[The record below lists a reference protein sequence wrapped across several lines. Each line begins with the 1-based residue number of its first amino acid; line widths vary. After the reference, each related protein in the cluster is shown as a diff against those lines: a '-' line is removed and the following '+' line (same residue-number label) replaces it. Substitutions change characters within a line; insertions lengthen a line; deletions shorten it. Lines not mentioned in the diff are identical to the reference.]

1 MAIKQILGMT
11 YCDRACG
18 RERKLSR
25 IRNLELDKESLA
37 EQGDKDEATTEAAFK
52 RLA

>member
-1 MAIKQILGMT
+1 MT
-11 YCDRACG
+11 YCDRACR
-18 RERKLSR
+18 RERQL

-37 EQGDKDEATTEAAFK
+37 EQGDKGEATTEAAFK

>member
-1 MAIKQILGMT
+1 MT
-11 YCDRACG
+11 YWDRARG
-18 RERKLSR
+18 RERKLSGHPQ
-25 IRNLELDKESLA
+25 LELDKESLA